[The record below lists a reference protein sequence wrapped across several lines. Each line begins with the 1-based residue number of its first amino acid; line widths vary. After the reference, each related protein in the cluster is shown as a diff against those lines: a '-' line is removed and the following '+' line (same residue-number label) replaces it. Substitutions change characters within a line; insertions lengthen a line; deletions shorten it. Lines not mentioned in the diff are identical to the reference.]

1 MSSAFNDRFLRAC
14 RRQPV
19 DATPIWLM
27 RQAGRY
33 LPEYRQLRQRHSM
46 IELCTTPELAAEVT
60 WMPLR
65 RFELDAAIL
74 FSDLTVPFLAMGV
87 PFTLKE
93 GVGPVIEHP
102 VRTEQDV
109 TALRVMD
116 AEADL
121 PFVAESI
128 RLLRRELRV
137 PLIGFAG
144 APFTLAAYLVEGSGS
159 RDYTRVR
166 TLLYS
171 RPDLWQHLLT
181 VLTENVLRYLRM
193 QIQAG
198 AQAVQLFDSWVGVIP
213 PEVYR
218 RTLLPSLQRLVR
230 ELKPLGAPIIYF
242 GTGTA
247 ALLEVI
253 REIGADVVGVDWRMP
268 LDQAWQQLGDC
279 AVQGNLDPAVLF
291 APAQTV
297 REQAEDV
304 LRRAGGRPGHIFNL
318 GHGVLPETP
327 IENVQ
332 LLIEVV
338 HGASPSTSGKE
349 QAEGA

>member
-1 MSSAFNDRFLRAC
+1 MSKPFNDRFLRAC
-14 RRQPV
+14 RREPV

-33 LPEYRQLRQRHSM
+33 LPEYRQLRQKHSM

-60 WMPLR
+60 LMPLR

-87 PFTLKE
+87 PFSFQE
-93 GVGPVIEHP
+93 SVGPVIERP
-102 VRTEQDV
+102 VRTEEAV
-109 TALRVMD
+109 RSLRVMD

-128 RLLRRELRV
+128 RLLRKELRV
-137 PLIGFAG
+137 PLIGFTG
-144 APFTLAAYLVEGSGS
+144 APFTLAAYLVEGGGS
-159 RDYTRVR
+159 RDYSRVR
-166 TLLYS
+166 ALMYS
-171 RPDLWQHLLT
+171 RPDLWEHLLS
-181 VLTENVLRYLRM
+181 VLAENVLRFLRM

-198 AQAVQLFDSWVGVIP
+198 TQAVQLFDSWVGVLNP
-213 PEVYR
+213 KAFR
-218 RTLLPSLQRLVR
+218 RHLLPLLQRVIG
-230 ELKPLGAPIIYF
+230 ELKPLGTPVVYF

-247 ALLEVI
+247 ALLEEI
-253 REIGADVVGVDWRMP
+253 REIGADVVGVDWRVP
-268 LDQAWQQLGDC
+268 LDHAWRQLEGC
-279 AVQGNLDPAVLF
+279 AIQGNLDPAVLL

-297 REQAEDV
+297 RREAQEV

-332 LLIEVV
+332 VLVEVV
-338 HGASPSTSGKE
+338 HRASPSLPSEEARGS
-349 QAEGA
+349 A